1 MSLYAQAMQSGV
13 QAITT
18 AFEGGKAAEAFY
30 TNKYLREDAISRNK
44 VNAER
49 NITAIKQDTIRS
61 NTQIQMKQ
69 DQAEAMAKVSAAA
82 AGVTGGSVSDVLYT
96 TEVNEV
102 NAMAANEK
110 RAENSIASEMES
122 IYASSNAMFAEDTV
136 QQESLGSKAL
146 GNTLQA
152 VGSLDEQDFE
162 NFGSLWGN

>member
-1 MSLYAQAMQSGV
+1 MSLYAQAMQSGI
-13 QAITT
+13 QAIST
-18 AFEGGKAAEAFY
+18 AFEGGKADEAFY

-152 VGSLDEQDFE
+152 VGSLDSQDFE